1 MKLEALSSNSPQ
13 KHSSFENS
21 KIPSSSDTFKTV
33 DSLIDELKSKYNHL
47 NFTFLSFANQSELK
61 DYASASSGT
70 NNVIIALELLDKMLA
85 DTSVY
90 NKVTGILDNFSKY
103 KENAQFETLL
113 SGKTLTSMKMPIYP
127 HGQHP
132 QKIVNNFLMFHL
144 PRKILMDLTFHIM
157 RQRKTHPIKHLTNIL
172 IALI

>member
-13 KHSSFENS
+13 IHSSFENS

-70 NNVIIALELLDKMLA
+70 NNVIIAPDLLDKMLA

-90 NKVTGILDNFSKY
+90 NKVTGILDNFS
-103 KENAQFETLL
+103 
-113 SGKTLTSMKMPIYP
+113 
-127 HGQHP
+127 
-132 QKIVNNFLMFHL
+132 
-144 PRKILMDLTFHIM
+144 
-157 RQRKTHPIKHLTNIL
+157 
-172 IALI
+172 